1 MQLTRRTALKLL
13 AAVPL
18 LGSAA
23 CSTLGRR
30 EDSAAAAPTGPFLP
44 TRESLNTYQAPD
56 WFRDAKFGIWN
67 HWGPQSL

>member
-23 CSTLGRR
+23 CSTLARR
-30 EDSAAAAPTGPFLP
+30 EGSAAAAPTGPFLP
-44 TRESLNTYQAPD
+44 TRESLNTYQVPD
-56 WFRDAKFGIWN
+56 
-67 HWGPQSL
+67 